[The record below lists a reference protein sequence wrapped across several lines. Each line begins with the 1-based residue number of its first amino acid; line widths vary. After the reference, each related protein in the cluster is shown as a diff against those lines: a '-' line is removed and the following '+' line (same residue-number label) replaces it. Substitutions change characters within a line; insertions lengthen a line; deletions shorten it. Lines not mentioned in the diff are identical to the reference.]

1 MAPNRWFH
9 PTSPASGGAPGD
21 RPAGPAP
28 PRPPWWRAWLIP
40 VGLLVTLWLL
50 VPLILRPSAE
60 LNYTRFLHEVDSG
73 RVRSVSIDAEG
84 RVVGTL
90 EGGESFTS
98 AVPVQLAGDQLLQ
111 RLEDHGVA
119 IEAVPESPSVL
130 SLLLSLAPFLFLGG
144 LWYRMGR
151 QAGAQFGGI
160 FGVGRSR
167 AKVFDTER
175 PKTTFSDIAGYDGV
189 KREISEVVEF
199 LKNPDRYR
207 RAGARAPRGTLMVGP
222 PGTGKTLFARA
233 VAGEAAVP
241 FISVIGSSFVEMFV
255 GVGAARVR
263 DLFAEARKRAPAI
276 IFIDEIDAIG
286 RRRSGGAAVVSNDE
300 REQAL
305 NQLLAEMDGFDPL
318 EGIVVLAATNRPEIL
333 DPALLRPGRFD
344 RQVTIPLP
352 NQAERLAILR
362 LHCRDKQLASDV
374 DLERVARGTPGFSGA
389 DLANLVN
396 EAAIF
401 AARASRATLEPADFD
416 GARDRILLGRREAS
430 NVLLPDERRAVAA
443 HEAGHALVAA
453 LCDHADPV
461 AKVTILPAGQAL
473 GVTEQLPLD
482 ERHLYSE
489 SYLRDSLTV
498 RLGGRAAEL
507 VMFGEGSTGASNDLA
522 SATDLATRMVREF
535 GLSEALGPV
544 GYPSGSPMFLGGG
557 EAVTTRPYAEETQRL
572 IDREAA
578 KMVREAEE
586 RAQKLLVD
594 RRDELER
601 LTRLLLDQETIDGEV
616 VYQIVGRPVPGGRPQ
631 VLSSE

>member
-1 MAPNRWFH
+1 VAPTRSSRTDPSAPSEGLGRT
-9 PTSPASGGAPGD
+9 PT
-21 RPAGPAP
+21 GPAP

-40 VGLLVTLWLL
+40 IGLLVTLWFLI
-50 VPLILRPSAE
+50 PLFLGPGAE
-60 LNYTRFLHEVDSG
+60 LTYTQFLKEVDRG
-73 RVRSVSIDAEG
+73 RVRSVSIDESG
-84 RVVGTL
+84 RATGEL
-90 EGGESFTS
+90 ESGETFTT
-98 AVPVQLAGDQLLQ
+98 AVPVQLAGDQLLE
-111 RLEDHGVA
+111 RLESNDVS
-119 IEAVPESPSVL
+119 IEAVPASPSIL
-130 SLLLSLAPFLFLGG
+130 SVLLSLAPFLLLGW
-144 LWYRMGR
+144 LWLRMGQ

-160 FGVGRSR
+160 LGIGRSR

-175 PKTTFSDIAGYDGV
+175 PKTTFSDIAGYEGV
-189 KREISEVVEF
+189 KGEISEVVEF
-199 LKNPDRYR
+199 LKNPERYR
-207 RAGARAPRGTLMVGP
+207 LAGARAPRGTLMVGP

-233 VAGEAAVP
+233 VAGEAGVP
-241 FISVIGSSFVEMFV
+241 FISVTGSSFVEMFV

-276 IFIDEIDAIG
+276 VFIDEIDAIG
-286 RRRSGGAAVVSNDE
+286 QRRSGGVVISNDE
-300 REQAL
+300 REQTL

-352 NQAERLAILR
+352 NQTERLAILR

-401 AARASRATLEPADFD
+401 AARASRTTLEPGDFD
-416 GARDRILLGRREAS
+416 AARDRIILGRREAS
-430 NVLLPDERRAVAA
+430 NVLLPDERRAVAV
-443 HEAGHALVAA
+443 HESGHAMVAA

-473 GVTEQLPLD
+473 GVTEQLPID

-489 SYLRDSLTV
+489 SYLRDSLAV

-507 VMFGEGSTGASNDLA
+507 VVFGEGSTGASNDLA

-535 GLSEALGPV
+535 GLSEAIGPV
-544 GYPSGSPMFLGGG
+544 GYPSGGPMFLGGG
-557 EAVTTRPYAEETQRL
+557 EQVTTRPYSDETQRL
-572 IDREAA
+572 IDKEAA
-578 KMVREAEE
+578 RLVREAEE

-594 RRDELER
+594 HRDELER
-601 LTRLLLDQETIDGEV
+601 LTGLLLEQETVDGEA
-616 VYQIVGRPVPGGRPQ
+616 VYEIVGRPVPGGAPQ
-631 VLSSE
+631 LLSSE

>member
-1 MAPNRWFH
+1 MAPNRWSH

-40 VGLLVTLWLL
+40 VGLLVTLWFL

-60 LNYTRFLHEVDSG
+60 LNYTRFLHEVDGG
-73 RVRSVSIDAEG
+73 RVRSVSIDVEG

-90 EGGESFTS
+90 EGGESFTT
-98 AVPVQLAGDQLLQ
+98 AVPVQLAGDQLLR
-111 RLEDHGVA
+111 RLENHGVA
-119 IEAVPESPSVL
+119 IEAVPESPSLL
-130 SLLLSLAPFLFLGG
+130 SFLLSLVPFLVLGW

-160 FGVGRSR
+160 LGVGRSR

-241 FISVIGSSFVEMFV
+241 FISVTGSSFVEMFV

-318 EGIVVLAATNRPEIL
+318 EGIVVLAATNRPETL

-401 AARASRATLEPADFD
+401 AARASRTALEPADFD

-507 VMFGEGSTGASNDLA
+507 VVFGEGSTGASNDLA

-557 EAVTTRPYAEETQRL
+557 EPVTTRPYAEETQRL

-578 KMVREAEE
+578 RMVREAEE

-601 LTRLLLDQETIDGEV
+601 LTGLLLDQETIDGEV
-616 VYQIVGRPVPGGRPQ
+616 VYQIVGRPVPGRRPQ